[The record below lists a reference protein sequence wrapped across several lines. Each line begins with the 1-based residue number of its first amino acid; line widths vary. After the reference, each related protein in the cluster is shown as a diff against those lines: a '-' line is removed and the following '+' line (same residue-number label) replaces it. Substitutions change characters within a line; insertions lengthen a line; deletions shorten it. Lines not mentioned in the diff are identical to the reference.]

1 MTIDVKDAVR
11 GVAGRAK
18 KAAGDGK
25 QTVTNFR
32 ASQHATCNKFFMSY
46 PHYCGATGAIVA
58 VELLQCAAV
67 ATCAGSVNDVV

>member
-11 GVAGRAK
+11 DMAGRAK

-46 PHYCGATGAIVA
+46 QHYCALIGAVIA

-67 ATCAGSVNDVV
+67 ATCAGSVNDIV